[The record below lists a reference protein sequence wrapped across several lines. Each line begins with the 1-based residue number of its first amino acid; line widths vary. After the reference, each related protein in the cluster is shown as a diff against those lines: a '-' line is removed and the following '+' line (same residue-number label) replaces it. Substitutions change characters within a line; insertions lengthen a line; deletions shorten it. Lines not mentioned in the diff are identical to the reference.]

1 MAVGAVEADRSIA
14 AAIGAAGI
22 RAAPPVIMVAVVV
35 MVVMPKAP
43 DSDHPRAVG
52 TAARVRIAGVANLL
66 ATIGAPIGPRVVHR
80 SRRDRER
87 EDRLGGD
94 HEAGGDA
101 AKRGH
106 GEWEMVSAP
115 AGGRLHFAVSE
126 VFPDRSRHQTRLG
139 VRLLSGQSSSRIHRA
154 SVRYRT
160 GNRSIDPC

>member
-1 MAVGAVEADRSIA
+1 
-14 AAIGAAGI
+14 
-22 RAAPPVIMVAVVV
+22 
-35 MVVMPKAP
+35 
-43 DSDHPRAVG
+43 
-52 TAARVRIAGVANLL
+52 
-66 ATIGAPIGPRVVHR
+66 VHR
-80 SRRDRER
+80 GRRDRER